1 MLAKLGDA
9 AISPSTETTKIFS
22 LNRGT
27 YCRISLRSETFTAGE
42 LGVFGGKYQRG
53 KPLARLYK
61 RPPPC
66 HSARFMSI
74 LINVLIAFH
83 VLICLLMVVVV
94 LMQRPK
100 NEGLGAAFGGGMTE
114 NIFGAQTT
122 HVLQK
127 FTVWLGI
134 VFFALTLLLA
144 ILYAKRGTGETS
156 IQKELLSQPVP
167 AAAAAPEAAPAATPI
182 VATTEPVAVEAV
194 AVEAVETPSAPAA
207 EAPDASTEPAAAPA
221 PAGN

>member
-1 MLAKLGDA
+1 
-9 AISPSTETTKIFS
+9 
-22 LNRGT
+22 
-27 YCRISLRSETFTAGE
+27 
-42 LGVFGGKYQRG
+42 
-53 KPLARLYK
+53 
-61 RPPPC
+61 
-66 HSARFMSI
+66 MSI

-83 VLICLLMVVVV
+83 VLICLLMVGVV

-144 ILYAKRGTGETS
+144 ILYAKRGTGETV

-167 AAAAAPEAAPAATPI
+167 AAAATPATTPEVEAAPTP
-182 VATTEPVAVEAV
+182 VVVTTEPVAVEEV
-194 AVEAVETPSAPAA
+194 VVEATEAPAA
-207 EAPDASTEPAAAPA
+207 EAPATEAPA

>member
-1 MLAKLGDA
+1 
-9 AISPSTETTKIFS
+9 
-22 LNRGT
+22 
-27 YCRISLRSETFTAGE
+27 
-42 LGVFGGKYQRG
+42 
-53 KPLARLYK
+53 
-61 RPPPC
+61 
-66 HSARFMSI
+66 MSI
-74 LINVLIAFH
+74 LISILIAFH
-83 VLICLLMVVVV
+83 VLVCVLMVGVV

-144 ILYAKRGTGETS
+144 IIYAKRGTGETA

-167 AAAAAPEAAPAATPI
+167 AATAAPAAAPATTPI
-182 VATTEPVAVEAV
+182 VATTEPVAVEEV
-194 AVEAVETPSAPAA
+194 VVQTTEAPAA
-207 EAPDASTEPAAAPA
+207 EPAAPAEPAAAPA
-221 PAGN
+221 GN

>member
-1 MLAKLGDA
+1 
-9 AISPSTETTKIFS
+9 
-22 LNRGT
+22 
-27 YCRISLRSETFTAGE
+27 
-42 LGVFGGKYQRG
+42 
-53 KPLARLYK
+53 
-61 RPPPC
+61 
-66 HSARFMSI
+66 MSI

-83 VLICLLMVVVV
+83 VLVCVLMVGVV

-144 ILYAKRGTGETS
+144 ILYAKRGAGGETD
-156 IQKELLSQPVP
+156 IQQELLSQPLP
-167 AAAAAPEAAPAATPI
+167 AAVTTTAAQAAATPI
-182 VATTEPVAVEAV
+182 VVTTEPAATEAV
-194 AVEAVETPSAPAA
+194 AVEAAEAPAA
-207 EAPDASTEPAAAPA
+207 PPPEAATPAESTAPA

>member
-1 MLAKLGDA
+1 
-9 AISPSTETTKIFS
+9 
-22 LNRGT
+22 
-27 YCRISLRSETFTAGE
+27 
-42 LGVFGGKYQRG
+42 
-53 KPLARLYK
+53 
-61 RPPPC
+61 
-66 HSARFMSI
+66 MSI

-83 VLICLLMVVVV
+83 VLVCALMVGVV

-127 FTVWLGI
+127 FTVWLGV

-144 ILYAKRGTGETS
+144 ILYAKRGTGETA

-167 AAAAAPEAAPAATPI
+167 AAQAPATPAASS
-182 VATTEPVAVEAV
+182 ATTKPVAVQGA
-194 AVEAVETPSAPAA
+194 AVETLPV
-207 EAPDASTEPAAAPA
+207 EPAASPT
-221 PAGN
+221 GN

>member
-1 MLAKLGDA
+1 
-9 AISPSTETTKIFS
+9 
-22 LNRGT
+22 
-27 YCRISLRSETFTAGE
+27 
-42 LGVFGGKYQRG
+42 
-53 KPLARLYK
+53 
-61 RPPPC
+61 
-66 HSARFMSI
+66 MSI

-83 VLICLLMVVVV
+83 VLVCLLMVVVV

-144 ILYAKRGTGETS
+144 ILYAKRGTGETA

-167 AAAAAPEAAPAATPI
+167 AATATPSPAPEAASAPESAAATVVPE
-182 VATTEPVAVEAV
+182 AALTTEEA
-194 AVEAVETPSAPAA
+194 APTQAA
-207 EAPDASTEPAAAPA
+207 ENVPAEAAPS

>member
-1 MLAKLGDA
+1 
-9 AISPSTETTKIFS
+9 
-22 LNRGT
+22 
-27 YCRISLRSETFTAGE
+27 
-42 LGVFGGKYQRG
+42 
-53 KPLARLYK
+53 
-61 RPPPC
+61 
-66 HSARFMSI
+66 MSI
-74 LINVLIAFH
+74 LINVLVTFH
-83 VLICLLMVVVV
+83 LLICLLMVGVV

-144 ILYAKRGTGETS
+144 ILYAKRGTGETV

-167 AAAAAPEAAPAATPI
+167 AATAAPAATTPTTLETTPP
-182 VATTEPVAVEAV
+182 VVVTTEPVAVEEV
-194 AVEAVETPSAPAA
+194 VVEATEAPAVETPAA
-207 EAPDASTEPAAAPA
+207 EAPA